1 MEDPE
6 ERFVTLTSGCRICYQ
21 TFGKP
26 SDSAILLIQGW
37 GTSMTQNA
45 GELARFLSTHEAPHF
60 VIRYDH
66 RDTGRSSLFTRPPD
80 GSDVYSMEDMAQDAV
95 GLARHLKLK
104 NLHLVGSSL
113 GGPISWLAAEQLSDI
128 VRSLA
133 LILTSPVGAVQNDAD
148 GLPPLKS
155 ESRELLAAAFELPDD
170 LQNDRQWI
178 ERSVKLELALATQ
191 PPTAD
196 EIAESR
202 RNSEKTYAREK
213 ESGTLWTKS
222 NHSDVARVRW
232 PRERLKK
239 IRCPTVVV
247 HAAKDQTFPQEHAE
261 ALAGDIDGATLVI
274 LDNCGHEM
282 PQRIRRPLAKI
293 ILANVA
299 KGDQT

>member
-1 MEDPE
+1 MEDSE
-6 ERFVTLTSGCRICYQ
+6 EHFVTLASGCRICYQ

-45 GELARFLSTHEAPHF
+45 GELARFFSRPEAPHF

-66 RDTGRSSLFTRPPD
+66 RDTGRSSSFTRPSD
-80 GSDVYSMEDMAQDAV
+80 GSDVYSMEDMAEDAV
-95 GLARHLKLK
+95 GLVRHLGLK
-104 NLHLVGSSL
+104 NVHLVGGSL
-113 GGPISWLAAEQLSDI
+113 GGPISWLAAGKLSDI

-133 LILTSPVGAVQNDAD
+133 LFLTSPVGAVQNDAD
-148 GLPPLKS
+148 ELPPLKS
-155 ESRELLAAAFELPDD
+155 ESRELLTDAFELPDD
-170 LQNDRQWI
+170 LQNDKQWI

-196 EIAESR
+196 EIAEAR
-202 RNSEKTYAREK
+202 RNSEITYRREK

-232 PRERLKK
+232 PREALKK

-261 ALAGDIDGATLVI
+261 ALTGDINGATLVI
-274 LDNCGHEM
+274 LEDCGHEI
-282 PQRIRRPLAKI
+282 PQRIRKPLADI

-299 KGDQT
+299 KGNQT